1 MSELQE
7 SGIHG
12 SDEDEEVL
20 SNLILEEES
29 TRSTLEYL
37 LQGVVFFEIIDPM
50 SRKAL
55 NSLPQFMIFTLSVDN
70 LNYLAKYIFPVALAI
85 KKAQP
90 EDNET
95 KLVLHWIE
103 ELRENNKLPEG
114 QNEATEEVEERE
126 LTEEDIADLNAI
138 KMRLANLEEEYGK
151 PIIFQF
157 YNMTSNDLLFR
168 IAHRSKGT

>member
-1 MSELQE
+1 M
-7 SGIHG
+7 HG

-29 TRSTLEYL
+29 TRSALEYL

-55 NSLPQFMIFTLSVDN
+55 NSLPQMLIFTLSVDN

-103 ELRENNKLPEG
+103 ELRENNEQPES
-114 QNEATEEVEERE
+114 QNASEDEGEERE

-138 KMRLANLEEEYGK
+138 RMRLANLEEEYGT
-151 PIIFQF
+151 
-157 YNMTSNDLLFR
+157 Y
-168 IAHRSKGT
+168 SK

>member
-1 MSELQE
+1 M
-7 SGIHG
+7 HG
-12 SDEDEEVL
+12 SAEDEEVL

-29 TRSTLEYL
+29 TRSALEYL

-55 NSLPQFMIFTLSVDN
+55 NSLPQMLIFTLSVDN

-103 ELRENNKLPEG
+103 ELRENNEQPES
-114 QNEATEEVEERE
+114 QNATEDETEERE

-138 KMRLANLEEEYGK
+138 RMRLANLEEEYGT
-151 PIIFQF
+151 
-157 YNMTSNDLLFR
+157 Y
-168 IAHRSKGT
+168 SK

>member
-1 MSELQE
+1 MGELQD
-7 SGIHG
+7 SGMHG

-29 TRSTLEYL
+29 TRSALEYL

-55 NSLPQFMIFTLSVDN
+55 NSLPQMLIFTLSVDN

-103 ELRENNKLPEG
+103 ELRENNEQPES
-114 QNEATEEVEERE
+114 QNATEDEGEERE

-138 KMRLANLEEEYGK
+138 RMRLANLEEEYGT
-151 PIIFQF
+151 
-157 YNMTSNDLLFR
+157 Y
-168 IAHRSKGT
+168 SK

>member
-1 MSELQE
+1 MGELQD
-7 SGIHG
+7 SGMHG

-29 TRSTLEYL
+29 TRSALEYL

-55 NSLPQFMIFTLSVDN
+55 NSLPQMLIFTLSVDN

-103 ELRENNKLPEG
+103 ELRENNEQPES
-114 QNEATEEVEERE
+114 QNTTEDEGEERE

-138 KMRLANLEEEYGK
+138 RMRLANLEEEYGT
-151 PIIFQF
+151 
-157 YNMTSNDLLFR
+157 Y
-168 IAHRSKGT
+168 SK

>member
-1 MSELQE
+1 M
-7 SGIHG
+7 HG

-29 TRSTLEYL
+29 TRSALEYL

-55 NSLPQFMIFTLSVDN
+55 NSLPQMLIFTLSVDN

-103 ELRENNKLPEG
+103 ELRENNEQPES
-114 QNEATEEVEERE
+114 QNTTEDEGEERE

-138 KMRLANLEEEYGK
+138 RMRLANLEEEYGT
-151 PIIFQF
+151 
-157 YNMTSNDLLFR
+157 Y
-168 IAHRSKGT
+168 SK

>member
-1 MSELQE
+1 M
-7 SGIHG
+7 HG

-29 TRSTLEYL
+29 TRSALEYL

-55 NSLPQFMIFTLSVDN
+55 NSLPQMLIFTLSVDN

-103 ELRENNKLPEG
+103 ELRENNEQPES
-114 QNEATEEVEERE
+114 QNATEDEGEERE

-138 KMRLANLEEEYGK
+138 RMRLANLEEEYGT
-151 PIIFQF
+151 
-157 YNMTSNDLLFR
+157 Y
-168 IAHRSKGT
+168 SK